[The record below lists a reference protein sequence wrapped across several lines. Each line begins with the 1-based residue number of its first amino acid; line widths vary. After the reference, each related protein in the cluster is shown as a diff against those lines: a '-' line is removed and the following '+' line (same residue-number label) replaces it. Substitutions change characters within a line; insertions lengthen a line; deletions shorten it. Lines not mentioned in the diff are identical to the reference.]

1 MRTIGHEDVWSRLD
15 VAYASDRLAHALLF
29 TGPPGIGKSLF
40 AVDFAA
46 RVVCESESPPCGDCA
61 PCRQLAAGSNPNVSI
76 VRTAPGKKEIGVDLA
91 RGVKHFVQ
99 LRGIGGRPRVVVIEE
114 ADRLSIAAQNA
125 MLKTLEEPPGHSILI
140 LVTDS
145 PGALLSTVR
154 SRCQRISF
162 RPLTDDQIR
171 EVLRAR
177 QIAQSEI
184 DELVPLAHGSPG
196 RALEL
201 RDVLEGGEV
210 GRLEESLA
218 ALRPGSYG
226 PVVDFVRALGRSEQE
241 MTSRLAL
248 LEESLHKR
256 LVDSIGEGA
265 GSERTLSLL
274 RALDV
279 TSESRALL
287 RRRNPNRPLLAEAT
301 AIKLARTGVALQDFE
316 S

>member
-1 MRTIGHEDVWSRLD
+1 
-15 VAYASDRLAHALLF
+15 
-29 TGPPGIGKSLF
+29 
-40 AVDFAA
+40 
-46 RVVCESESPPCGDCA
+46 
-61 PCRQLAAGSNPNVSI
+61 
-76 VRTAPGKKEIGVDLA
+76 
-91 RGVKHFVQ
+91 
-99 LRGIGGRPRVVVIEE
+99 VVVIEE